1 MVDQVNLVTLDF
13 ETYYDREYSLSKM
26 STEDYITDPR
36 FEVILVAA
44 KVGDSETEWFSGS
57 RSQTGRWL
65 AKFDLP
71 RCGVV
76 GHNMMFDATILQQ
89 VFGIRPGFI
98 FDTISMA
105 QAHIRPFSPKV
116 SLKACLEHCDFDGLR
131 KGEEVHNMIGRTRL
145 SLTEKELGQYANYC
159 CTDVEGT
166 YRLFQHLKPL
176 FPRSEFIVMDQ
187 THRMYLDPVLELDAK
202 LLAEIKA
209 EEIAK
214 KEHLLASL
222 DQYCTK
228 DQLMSN
234 DKFAEV
240 LQRAGV
246 AEVPMKI
253 SLTTGKPAYA
263 FAKGDAEFKRMQEE
277 YADDDLVTALIDARL
292 GVKSTIKETRSGRLL
307 DIALRHRL
315 LRVPLNYYAAH
326 TGRYGGTQKINM
338 QNPPRIDRRLGR
350 RQIRYAMRAPKGHVV
365 LAADLSQIEARIVAW
380 MAGCYLLVDGFVNH
394 RDIYAD
400 FATRAYSEETVKGRS
415 QEDDNRRFVGKTCI
429 LGLGYGMGPDK
440 LKVTLNK
447 DGVKVPLTESQRL
460 VNVYRDVYHEIPKL
474 WRRMDNCLGILAGSG
489 GKAEIGPVS
498 LGNNMVVLPNG
509 MPIYYNNLSRQD
521 GEWWYTFGRES
532 RKLFGGKLTENIVQ
546 ALARN
551 IVMENMITIRKELG
565 LQMVLQVHDELDYV
579 VPEGQAE
586 ECARQIEEIMST
598 PPSWASDLPVAVEIG
613 YGPTFGDCK

>member
-1 MVDQVNLVTLDF
+1 LITLDF

-44 KVGDSETEWFSGS
+44 KVGDSDTEWFSGS

-65 AKFDLP
+65 ANLNLQQA
-71 RCGVV
+71 GVV

-116 SLKACLEHCDFDGLR
+116 SLKACLEYCDFDGLR
-131 KGEEVHNMIGRTRL
+131 KGEEVHNMLGRTRQSL
-145 SLTEKELGQYANYC
+145 SQTELYRYADYC
-159 CTDVEGT
+159 ITDVEGT
-166 YRLFQHLKPL
+166 YRLFKHLKPM

-187 THRMYLDPVLELDAK
+187 THRMYLDPVFELDAK

-214 KEHLLASL
+214 KEQLIASL
-222 DQYCTK
+222 SQFCTK

-246 AEVPMKI
+246 EEVPMKI
-253 SLTTGKPAYA
+253 SLTTGKPTYA

-277 YADDDLVTALIDARL
+277 YEDDDLVTALIDARL
-292 GVKSTIKETRSGRLL
+292 GVKSTLKETRSGRLL
-307 DIALRHRL
+307 DIALRHRK

-338 QNPPRIDRRLGR
+338 QNPPRINKKLGR
-350 RQIRYAMRAPKGHVV
+350 RQMRYAMCAPKGHVV
-365 LAADLSQIEARIVAW
+365 LAADLAQIEARIVSW
-380 MAGCYLLVDGFVNH
+380 LAGCKLLLDGFRN
-394 RDIYAD
+394 REDIYSS
-400 FATRAYSEETVKGRS
+400 FATRAFKQETVKGRS
-415 QEDDNRRFVGKTCI
+415 QDDDSRRFVGKTCI
-429 LGLGYGMGPDK
+429 LGLGFGMGADK

-447 DGVKVPLTESQRL
+447 DGVKMPVTETQRL
-460 VNVYRDVYHEIPKL
+460 VNVYRDTYYQIPQL
-474 WRRMDNCLGILAGSG
+474 WQRMDRALSIMASGSA
-489 GKAEIGPVS
+489 KMQIGPVS
-498 LGNNMVVLPNG
+498 FGKQMVVLPNG
-509 MPIYYNNLSRQD
+509 MPIYYNNLSLENR
-521 GEWWYTFGRES
+521 EWWYTFGRES
-532 RKLFGGKLTENIVQ
+532 RKIFGGKLTENVVQ
-546 ALARN
+546 ALARI

-565 LQMVLQVHDELDYV
+565 LQMVLQVHDELDYI
-579 VPEGQAE
+579 VPEGQAD
-586 ECARQIEEIMST
+586 ECVRQITEIMSI
-598 PPSWASDLPVAVEIG
+598 PPSWAPDLPVAVEVN